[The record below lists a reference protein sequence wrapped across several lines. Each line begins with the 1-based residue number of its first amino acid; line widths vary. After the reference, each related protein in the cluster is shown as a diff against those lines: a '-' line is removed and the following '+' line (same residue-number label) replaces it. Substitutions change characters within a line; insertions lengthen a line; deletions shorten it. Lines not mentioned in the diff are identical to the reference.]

1 MIEFISSSDGHILTK
16 SYSIYTGIKGIE
28 SKSHYYP
35 SALTSGISLDKD
47 GLIHIPKGYEWD
59 GATGYPDVVQI
70 IRASLV
76 HDALYDLI
84 REGVLNKT
92 HRKKADKLFRKICL
106 EDGMGKWQAWRVY
119 SAVRLFGWKAL

>member
-16 SYSIYTGIKGIE
+16 LYSI
-28 SKSHYYP
+28 H
-35 SALTSGISLDKD
+35 TSIHSSRLHNNDFPVATLGLSLGKY
-47 GLIHIPKGYEWD
+47 GWLHIAKGYEWD
-59 GATGYPDVVQI
+59 GATGYPDVIQI

-84 REGVLNKT
+84 REGVLNKN

-106 EDGMGKWQAWRVY
+106 EDGMGKWEAWRVY
-119 SAVRLFGWKAL
+119 TAVRLWGWKAL

>member
-16 SYSIYTGIKGIE
+16 PYSIYTGINPIRIPLN
-28 SKSHYYP
+28 SDV
-35 SALTSGISLDKD
+35 SL
-47 GLIHIPKGYEWD
+47 HIDSSLSIQKGYEWD

-84 REGVLNKT
+84 REGVLNKK